1 MPMDNATIL
10 TACSCAV
17 LAVLVYL
24 MWRDAT
30 SQEWGKFAKDEKAA
44 WRLDEERRKEKKAA

>member
-10 TACSCAV
+10 AACSCAV
-17 LAVLVYL
+17 LAALVYL

-30 SQEWGKFAKDEKAA
+30 SQEWGDFARDEKAK
-44 WRLDEERRKEKKAA
+44 WRMDEERRKGKKAK